1 LLKSDFF
8 SRVLEVFPPFPAGLV
23 CFDNDP
29 DSVSSCTGSCFT
41 SLILS
46 FAKYYLGKSPKGLCG
61 FFGAY

>member
-1 LLKSDFF
+1 
-8 SRVLEVFPPFPAGLV
+8 VLEVLPPFPAGLV
-23 CFDNDP
+23 CFDSDP